1 MLPIHTMNN
10 LLLKT
15 SSFKGISFRFDMV
28 LINIITLLKTC
39 SNDVFFIIPNAV
51 ISTTK
56 LTWLS
61 FKDTLKPLIIFRYP
75 FPCLVSNRK
84 FILISTL
91 IYLSIIEIIFTDN
104 EISYSTSN
112 CLITSLQHANEHKSF
127 TS

>member
-1 MLPIHTMNN
+1 MNN

-15 SSFKGISFRFDMV
+15 SSCKGISFRFDMV

-61 FKDTLKPLIIFRYP
+61 FKDTLKPLIILRNLTKPFQVKYP
-75 FPCLVSNRK
+75 
-84 FILISTL
+84 
-91 IYLSIIEIIFTDN
+91 IEN
-104 EISYSTSN
+104 
-112 CLITSLQHANEHKSF
+112 SF
-127 TS
+127 